1 MGKLWWFAMFIIFG
15 VVFPAMVIVVV
26 AVLLAAVMAGGA

>member
-1 MGKLWWFAMFIIFG
+1 MFIIFG
-15 VVFPAMVIVVV
+15 VVFPAMAIVVI